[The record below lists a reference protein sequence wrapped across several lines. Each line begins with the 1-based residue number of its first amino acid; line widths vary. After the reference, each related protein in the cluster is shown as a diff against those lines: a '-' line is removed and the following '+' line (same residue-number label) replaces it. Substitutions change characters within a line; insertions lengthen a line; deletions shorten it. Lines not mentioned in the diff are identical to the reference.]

1 MPYDLAMK
9 PEDTLYRV
17 LDKVDAAEKA
27 TPVKRDVKVL
37 INKDFKDIIKSVMLP
52 DKDKK

>member
-1 MPYDLAMK
+1 MPPDLAMK

-37 INKDFKDIIKSVMLP
+37 INKDFKGMFLNVLQNE
-52 DKDKK
+52 